1 MVSAGAQMYAP
12 SCPRCGYD
20 ASGLVATWERN
31 CPMQARCPECGGT
44 SESSVLFDV
53 ERRGPAWSF
62 EHGKRRMLRRWLQ
75 TGVRALAPGHLWA
88 AGKGWRGLR
97 PEYPVAVG
105 RLLILA
111 VSWLAVLHLTC
122 GALVGLSELGLRW
135 YGSPTLSSAW
145 WWDVGSGSFWA
156 GMGRRAL
163 WPYAGH
169 IRVAVSANSM
179 MSNPVSEFAMVSLVP
194 HLAMAVLVWAWL
206 RRGREGMT
214 GHAFRGAVMSL
225 PMAVLWIVMGSGLF
239 VGAVLADTRLG
250 EGALSGFL
258 WLGSIAGVFAT
269 VVWWWRQFVVLYLG
283 HRRRQWLVLPLG
295 VLSFVAT
302 WFAAAGVDMLVR
314 AVR

>member
-1 MVSAGAQMYAP
+1 MVSARAQMYAP

-62 EHGKRRMLRRWLQ
+62 EHGKRRMARRWLR
-75 TGVRALAPGHLWA
+75 TGVRTLAPGRLWP
-88 AGKGWRGLR
+88 AGKRWRGLR
-97 PEYPVAVG
+97 PEYPLAPG
-105 RLLILA
+105 RLVILA
-111 VSWLAVLHLTC
+111 VTWLAVLHLTC
-122 GALVGLSELGLRW
+122 GVLLGLTELGLAA
-135 YGSPTLSSAW
+135 YGSPTLSNAR
-145 WWDVGSGSFWA
+145 WWDVRSWSFWW
-156 GMGRRAL
+156 GMARRAV
-163 WPYAGH
+163 WPYAAE
-169 IRVAVSANSM
+169 IQVPISATSAYT
-179 MSNPVSEFAMVSLVP
+179 NPVAEFAAAALAP
-194 HLAMAVLVWAWL
+194 HLAMAVMVWVWL
-206 RRGREGMT
+206 RRGREGMA
-214 GHAFRGAVMSL
+214 GHAVRGAVMSL
-225 PMAVLWIVMGSGLF
+225 PVAILWTVLGSGAF
-239 VGAVLADTRLG
+239 AGAMLADTRLG
-250 EGALSGFL
+250 EGAVSGFL
-258 WLGSIAGVFAT
+258 WLGSIAGLFAT